1 MFHVR
6 HAILITAPDSIN
18 WLGFII
24 VTVSAL
30 CEERTSVLYVVYMQV
45 SIQNVKPGE
54 C

>member
-6 HAILITAPDSIN
+6 HAIPIIALNSIN

-24 VTVSAL
+24 ATVCAL
-30 CEERTSVLYVVYMQV
+30 YEERTSVLYVVYMQV
-45 SIQNVKPGE
+45 SIQNVKPDE

>member
-6 HAILITAPDSIN
+6 HAIPITVLNSIN

-24 VTVSAL
+24 VAVSAF

-45 SIQNVKPGE
+45 SIQNVKPCE